1 MWPGQRGTLWVGGLL
16 EKSCY
21 TWLLSPSPTSDPPHC
36 SALHGPNAWLSVPV
50 RGLGPVEGRGSD
62 MLLFK
67 DGYMNVSYTRKRSSK
82 DCLMCVMFTGYLI
95 LQVLWNHLRQRLWW
109 AVFTSGSDTSLEECL
124 SLASR
129 VFVVWW
135 RSWED
140 EEICQLSCD
149 SDWEQLNKN
158 NKSCFNEAELTK
170 LIISVSSSVDQ
181 PLFMIFSSDCRE
193 VDRNQSPVVDDCD
206 AGLHPSS
213 LLNLVPAAELMGVN
227 E

>member
-1 MWPGQRGTLWVGGLL
+1 MHNRQNLARPDQACGGGDVTGAEGNAPGRWAPGEILLHLTAFPFPHLW
-16 EKSCY
+16 
-21 TWLLSPSPTSDPPHC
+21 PPHC

-50 RGLGPVEGRGSD
+50 RGLGPGEGRGSD

-82 DCLMCVMFTGYLI
+82 DCLMCVMYTGYLI
-95 LQVLWNHLRQRLWW
+95 LQVLLNHLRQRLLW
-109 AVFTSGSDTSLEECL
+109 AVFASGSDTSLEECL

-158 NKSCFNEAELTK
+158 KSCFNEAELTK
-170 LIISVSSSVDQ
+170 LII
-181 PLFMIFSSDCRE
+181 
-193 VDRNQSPVVDDCD
+193 
-206 AGLHPSS
+206 
-213 LLNLVPAAELMGVN
+213 GV
-227 E
+227 